1 MTVRFMTPPAN
12 EDASLTD
19 GTVTYDICFQA
30 SAPVAGEQI
39 QLIVNLEA
47 PNDFYPGYPLIK
59 RGIYYCSRMISA
71 QYGAVFTAA
80 DFKAIRKVYSI
91 WICTHPPKNREN
103 TITRYEITEKNLVGN
118 VRETV
123 ADYDLMAAVMVC
135 LGKPGSEKE
144 NGALKLLDVLL
155 STETEVREKQR
166 ILQEDF
172 AIQMTQTLER
182 KVSVMCN
189 LSKGVWEKGATDFA
203 LNAIRN
209 LMETMGWSVEQAM
222 AALKIPEADR
232 AKYAGLLKESPYT
245 N

>member
-1 MTVRFMTPPAN
+1 
-12 EDASLTD
+12 
-19 GTVTYDICFQA
+19 
-30 SAPVAGEQI
+30 
-39 QLIVNLEA
+39 
-47 PNDFYPGYPLIK
+47 
-59 RGIYYCSRMISA
+59 MISA
-71 QYGAVFTAA
+71 QYGTVFTAA
-80 DFKAIRKVYSI
+80 DYQAIRKVYSI

-144 NGALKLLDVLL
+144 DGALKLLDVLL
-155 STETEVREKQR
+155 STETGVHEKQR

-189 LSKGVWEKGATDFA
+189 LSKGVMEKGLAEGLA
-203 LNAIRN
+203 KGMEQGILSSIRS

-222 AALKIPEADR
+222 AALKIPEANR
-232 AKYAGLLKESPYT
+232 ARYAALLNDSSCA